1 MLRDRQRV
9 IYLFYYEDRSQ
20 TEIAEEFGVERATI
34 SKWARRFVE
43 VLNLV
48 PGRGM
53 RRPEA
58 VQVYKERAHRVW
70 QERRAD

>member
-1 MLRDRQRV
+1 MS
-9 IYLFYYEDRSQ
+9 IAIGAEPRSQ
-20 TEIAEEFGVERATI
+20 VEVAEEFGVKRATV
-34 SKWARRFVE
+34 SKWLRRFVE

-58 VQVYKERAHRVW
+58 VAAYQQRQQRIWDERKA
-70 QERRAD
+70 A